1 MMCSFKSFQI
11 QASAYGFLT
20 ANLIIDLPFL
30 TFRKKIIF
38 LKGQT
43 ARSLSALFPH

>member
-1 MMCSFKSFQI
+1 MMYSFKSFEI

-20 ANLIIDLPFL
+20 ANLIIDIPFV
-30 TFRKKIIF
+30 TFRKKIFF

-43 ARSLSALFPH
+43 ARSFFALFPH